1 MRIDV
6 PFPPG
11 ELLKEELEERGMT
24 QVALARAMGRP
35 LQSINAIIRGKKV
48 NTADTALQLERV
60 LGISAEYWLNL
71 ETRYQL
77 TLARRR
83 QEGRETAS

>member
-1 MRIDV
+1 
-6 PFPPG
+6 
-11 ELLKEELEERGMT
+11 MT
-24 QVALARAMGRP
+24 QVTLARAMGRP

-48 NTADTALQLERV
+48 ITADTAIQLERV
-60 LGISAEYWLNL
+60 LGISAEMWLNL

-83 QEGRETAS
+83 QEHKELAP